1 MDMQNSGL
9 NRTLVGKWS
18 LRLIP
23 LLLLLPGIVLAQS
36 TVEVS
41 NVSQLQNALNSAN
54 NGGGNVIISVNDGT
68 YSLSDTLY
76 VNAPNITIKGK
87 SGNRSSVI
95 IQGDAMSAN
104 ASIGNVIR
112 VAANNFKLD
121 GVTLQRAGWHAIQV
135 AGESNADGAV
145 ITNCV
150 LRDTYE
156 QLIKVTKNGSTV
168 SDNGRVENCL
178 FEYSAGRA
186 PYYYTGGID
195 AHGAKGWVVRGN
207 TFRGIASPSGSV
219 SEFAVHFW
227 DDSANNT
234 TERNTIIDCDR
245 GIGYGLQG
253 FATNAGGIIR
263 NNMVYHSNN
272 GAPFADVGIALE
284 NSTNT
289 QVYNNT
295 VYFAN
300 NMSWSME
307 YRFAATT
314 GAVFTNNLSN
324 KPIQARDGG
333 SGTQQSNV
341 TNASSSWFKGLSS
354 GDLHLASGVSSV
366 VNAGRAVSGLTDDFD
381 GDARGSDAGID
392 IGADEF
398 GGAAGVKK
406 PNPPTGVSTQ

>member
-1 MDMQNSGL
+1 
-9 NRTLVGKWS
+9 
-18 LRLIP
+18 
-23 LLLLLPGIVLAQS
+23 LLLLPGTLFAQT

-41 NVSQLQNALNSAN
+41 SVSQLQSALASAN
-54 NGGGNVIISVNDGT
+54 SGSGNVIISVADGT
-68 YSLSDTLY
+68 YTLTDTLY
-76 VNAPNITIKGK
+76 VNKANITIKGK
-87 SGNRSSVI
+87 SGNRNSVI
-95 IQGDAMSAN
+95 IQGDAMSSGARV
-104 ASIGNVIR
+104 GNVIR

-135 AGESNADGAV
+135 AGETNADGMV
-145 ITNCV
+145 VTNCV

-207 TFRGIASPSGSV
+207 TFRGIASPAEAV

-253 FATNAGGIIR
+253 FPVNAGGIIR
-263 NNMVYHSNN
+263 NNMIYHSNN

-300 NMSWSME
+300 NMSWAME

-314 GAVFTNNLSN
+314 GAVFTNNLTN

-333 SGTQQSNV
+333 GGTQASNV
-341 TNASSSWFKGLSS
+341 TNASASWFKAPAS
-354 GDLHLASGVSSV
+354 GDLHLASGVGSV
-366 VNAGRAVSGLTDDFD
+366 VNAGRTVSGLTDDFD
-381 GDARGSDAGID
+381 GNARGQDAGID

-398 GGAAGVKK
+398 GGASGSVK
-406 PNPPTGVSTQ
+406 PSPPTDVSTQ

>member
-1 MDMQNSGL
+1 MQNSAL
-9 NRTLVGKWS
+9 NRTRAGKWS
-18 LRLIP
+18 LRFMP
-23 LLLLLPGIVLAQS
+23 LLLLPGIVLAQS
-36 TVEVS
+36 TVEV
-41 NVSQLQNALNSAN
+41 NNASQLQSALNNAN
-54 NGGGNVIISVNDGT
+54 NAGGNVVISVNDGT
-68 YSLSDTLY
+68 YTLNDTLY
-76 VNAPNITIKGK
+76 VNANNITIKGK
-87 SGNRSSVI
+87 SGNRASVV
-95 IQGDAMSAN
+95 IQGDAMSAG
-104 ASIGNVIR
+104 ASIGNIIR
-112 VAANNFKLD
+112 VAASNFKLD
-121 GVTLQRAGWHAIQV
+121 AVTLQRAGWHAIQF

-156 QLIKVTKNGSTV
+156 QIVKATKSASAV
-168 SDNGRVENCL
+168 SDNIRIENCL
-178 FEYSAGRA
+178 FEYTAGRA

-195 AHGAKGWVVRGN
+195 AHGARGWVVRGN
-207 TFRGIASPSGSV
+207 TFRGIASPGEAV

-253 FATNAGGIIR
+253 FTTNAGGVIR

-272 GAPFADVGIALE
+272 GAPYADVGIALE

-300 NMSWSME
+300 NMSWAME

-314 GAVFTNNLSN
+314 GAVFTNNLTN

-333 SGTQQSNV
+333 GGTQQSNV
-341 TNASSSWFKGLSS
+341 TNASASWFKAVAN
-354 GDLHLASGVSSV
+354 GDLHLASAVSGV
-366 VNAGRAVSGLTDDFD
+366 VNAGRTVSGLADDFD
-381 GDARGSDAGID
+381 GEARGSDAGID

-398 GGAAGVKK
+398 GAAAGVKK
-406 PNPPTGVSTQ
+406 PNPPTNISAQ